1 MLKLYNSLS
10 RKVEEFKPIN
20 PSKVTMYTCGPTVY
34 DFAHIGNFRSY
45 ATSDILVRVLKYNG
59 LDVKFMMNIT
69 DVGHLVSDDDTGE
82 DKMEKSAKKEGKTA
96 WEVAAFY
103 TDAFKEDY
111 QKLNDAMP
119 ERFAKATDHL
129 QEQIALVKRLEEQGF
144 TYIISDGVYF
154 DTSKLEDYGK
164 LSTLDQIKP
173 IRQAQGEEGVSFA
186 RVEVNPEKRNPR
198 DFALWKFSPKDDP
211 TAGSGQGKRQMEWK
225 SPWGK
230 GFPGWHIECSAMSMK
245 YLGETIDIHTG
256 GVDHI
261 SVHHTNEIAQS
272 EAATHKKFVDYWVHT
287 AFMLV
292 AGQKMSKS
300 IGNIYRIYDLEK
312 MGHEP
317 FALRYLYMQT
327 HYRQEM
333 NFTFQALEASENALK
348 KLYEEVM
355 RWEEPS
361 GRASEFEGR
370 FFEAINDDLNMPKA
384 LAVVWEMVKSDVPTG
399 AKANSLF
406 RMDEVLGFNFRE
418 LAAKLKIEEGI
429 VPGDIQKLVEEREH
443 YRKNRQFNAAD
454 QIRSQIEK
462 LGYEIE
468 DTKKGIKVKK
478 KS

>member
-10 RKVEEFKPIN
+10 REVEEFKPIN

-45 ATSDILVRVLKYNG
+45 ATSDLLVRILKYNG
-59 LDVKFMMNIT
+59 FDVKFMMNIT
-69 DVGHLVSDDDTGE
+69 DVGHLVSDEDTGE

-111 QKLNDAMP
+111 QKLNDSMP

-129 QEQIALVKRLEEQGF
+129 QEQIELIKSLEEQGY

-154 DTSKLEDYGK
+154 DTAKLKDYGK
-164 LSTLDQIKP
+164 LSTLDKKD
-173 IRQAQGEEGVSFA
+173 EGVA
-186 RVEVNPEKRNPR
+186 RIEENTEKRNPR
-198 DFALWKFSPKDDP
+198 DFALWKFSP
-211 TAGSGQGKRQMEWK
+211 ANEKRQMEWK

-300 IGNIYRIYDLEK
+300 LGNIYKIYDLEK

-333 NFTFQALEASENALK
+333 NFTFPALEAAENALK
-348 KLYEEVM
+348 NLYEEVIK
-355 RWEEPS
+355 WEEPQ
-361 GRASEFEGR
+361 GRLKEFEDK
-370 FFEAINDDLNMPKA
+370 FLEAINEDMNMSKA
-384 LAVVWEMVKSDVPTG
+384 LAVVWEMVKSDNSSA

-406 RMDEVLGFNFRE
+406 RMDEVLGFNFKE
-418 LAAKLKIEEGI
+418 IAAKLKREEGI
-429 VPGDIQKLVEEREH
+429 VPSEILKLAKEREH

-454 QIRSQIEK
+454 QVRAQIEK

-468 DTKKGIKVKK
+468 DTEKGVKVKK
-478 KS
+478 KI

>member
-10 RKVEEFKPIN
+10 RSVEEFKSIN
-20 PSKVTMYTCGPTVY
+20 PSRVTMYTCGPTVY

-45 ATSDILVRVLKYNG
+45 ATSDLLVRVLKYND

-69 DVGHLVSDDDTGE
+69 DVGHLVSDDDSGE

-103 TDAFKEDY
+103 TDAFKKDY

-129 QEQIALVKRLEEQGF
+129 QEQIELIKRLEEQGY

-154 DTSKLEDYGK
+154 DTAKLKDYGK
-164 LSTLDQIKP
+164 LSTLDQIK
-173 IRQAQGEEGVSFA
+173 EGVA
-186 RVEVNPEKRNPR
+186 RVEVNHEKRNPR
-198 DFALWKFSPKDDP
+198 DFALWKFSPKDE
-211 TAGSGQGKRQMEWK
+211 KRQMEWK
-225 SPWGK
+225 SPWSPPGEDK
-230 GFPGWHIECSAMSMK
+230 VHGFPGWHIECSAMSMK
-245 YLGETIDIHTG
+245 YLGESIDIHTG
-256 GVDHI
+256 GVDHV

-272 EAATHKKFVDYWVHT
+272 EAATHKKFVNFWVHT

-300 IGNIYRIYDLEK
+300 LGNIYRIYDLEK
-312 MGHEP
+312 AGHEP

-333 NFTFQALEASENALK
+333 NFTFQALVAAENALK
-348 KLYEEVM
+348 KLYEEVIK
-355 RWEEPS
+355 WEEPS
-361 GRASEFEGR
+361 GRLPEFEKK
-370 FFEAINDDLNMPKA
+370 FLAAVNDDLNMPQA
-384 LAVVWEMVKSDVPTG
+384 LAVVWEMVKSDEASG

-418 LAAKLKIEEGI
+418 IAEKLKREEGI
-429 VPGDIQKLVEEREH
+429 IPNEIRKLAEEREH

-462 LGYEIE
+462 LGYEVE

-478 KS
+478 KI

>member
-10 RKVEEFKPIN
+10 RQIEEFKPLQPN
-20 PSKVTMYTCGPTVY
+20 KVTMYTCGPTVY

-45 ATSDILVRVLKYNG
+45 STSDLLVRILRYNG

-111 QKLNDAMP
+111 QKLNDTMP
-119 ERFAKATDHL
+119 ERFAKATDHI
-129 QEQIALVKRLEEQGF
+129 QEQIELVRRLEEQGY

-154 DTSKLEDYGK
+154 DTSKLKDYGK
-164 LSTLDQIKP
+164 LSTLDRKD
-173 IRQAQGEEGVSFA
+173 EGVA
-186 RVEVNPEKRNPR
+186 RVEANPEKRNPR
-198 DFALWKFSPKDDP
+198 DFALWKFSPKDE
-211 TAGSGQGKRQMEWK
+211 KRQMEWK

-245 YLGETIDIHTG
+245 YLGESIDIHTG

-261 SVHHTNEIAQS
+261 SVHHTNEVAQS

-292 AGQKMSKS
+292 SGQKMSKS
-300 IGNIYRIYDLEK
+300 LGNIYRIYDIEK
-312 MGHEP
+312 EGYEP
-317 FALRYLYMQT
+317 LALRYLYMQT

-333 NFTFQALEASENALK
+333 NFTFPSLEAAENALK
-348 KLYEEVM
+348 NLYEEVIK
-355 RWEEPS
+355 WEEPQ
-361 GRASEFEGR
+361 GRLTEFEER
-370 FFEAINDDLNMPKA
+370 FLEAINDDMNMPKA
-384 LAVVWEMVKSDVPTG
+384 LAVVWEMVKSNNPSG

-406 RMDEVLGFNFRE
+406 KMDEVLGFNFRE
-418 LAAKLKIEEGI
+418 ITEKLRREEEIIPGNIRHLA
-429 VPGDIQKLVEEREH
+429 EEREH

-454 QIRSQIEK
+454 QIRAQIEK

-468 DTKKGIKVKK
+468 DTKKGVKVRKK
-478 KS
+478 I